1 MLRNILFVA
10 PHADDEVLGCGTTI
24 YKMVQEGHNVYVLIM
39 TNASKSDS
47 SIFPLAGIQR
57 VRKEALEAHQL
68 LGVKQT
74 FFFDFPAPALD
85 QYPGYIMSHE
95 VLKCISDNQIDTVF
109 IPHRGD
115 IHKDHRIVFESVL
128 VACRPVGA
136 YLVKRIYAYETLS
149 ETEWAAPYADDAF
162 IPTVFIPSDLKG
174 MEMKLKAMACYQS
187 QLRLFPASRSLEAL
201 EALAKYRG
209 ATISVERAEAF
220 MLIRDIQ
227 S

>member
-57 VRKEALEAHQL
+57 VRKEALEAHRL

-115 IHKDHRIVFESVL
+115 IR
-128 VACRPVGA
+128 
-136 YLVKRIYAYETLS
+136 
-149 ETEWAAPYADDAF
+149 
-162 IPTVFIPSDLKG
+162 
-174 MEMKLKAMACYQS
+174 
-187 QLRLFPASRSLEAL
+187 
-201 EALAKYRG
+201 
-209 ATISVERAEAF
+209 
-220 MLIRDIQ
+220 
-227 S
+227 